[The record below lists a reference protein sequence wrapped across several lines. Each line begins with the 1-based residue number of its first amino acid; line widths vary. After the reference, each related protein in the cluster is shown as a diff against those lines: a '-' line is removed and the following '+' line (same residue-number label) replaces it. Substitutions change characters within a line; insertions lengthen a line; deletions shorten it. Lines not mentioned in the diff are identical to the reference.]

1 MISINH
7 RLFGRWLPTYF
18 FAEDPEQIPF
28 GLCFWVSRCY
38 FDPALMQKS
47 GYTVLL
53 SRWWRTLFT
62 DLTLPLETIY
72 QSFDKKSTRYP
83 LNVAQRLLSV
93 GRWQVVPPMKH
104 QDDDDRLIVDFYRR
118 KHLGENDTVEKLKAS
133 PTRPYWLTSRA
144 LYEGRVVLV
153 RTNICDPR
161 AGITRSLYAVSAELP
176 SEIKQEAGHIS
187 RWLCW
192 QEIQYFKEKGYR
204 IYDWGGIS
212 KHGELKGIDDFK
224 RSFGGKEGI
233 IYDALICQ
241 RYIAPVLRVIWKI
254 RYGKYPEVEPYEGEA
269 NKIC

>member
-144 LYEGRVVLV
+144 FTKDVLCSCEPISVIRVLASHGRCMLSLRSYPQRSNKRRGTSADGCAGKRFSTSRKKVIAFMIGEVLV
-153 RTNICDPR
+153 ST
-161 AGITRSLYAVSAELP
+161 
-176 SEIKQEAGHIS
+176 
-187 RWLCW
+187 
-192 QEIQYFKEKGYR
+192 
-204 IYDWGGIS
+204 
-212 KHGELKGIDDFK
+212 
-224 RSFGGKEGI
+224 
-233 IYDALICQ
+233 
-241 RYIAPVLRVIWKI
+241 
-254 RYGKYPEVEPYEGEA
+254 A
-269 NKIC
+269 N